1 MIKTICYNLYKEDW
15 KDVHTTLEEKHQAI
29 RDYYIESIKEGFSY
43 SFEEYLNE
51 FGYNG
56 IIYASFEEFCKNE
69 YRIKGYMKE
78 LLKDDFLID
87 LYLKDIN
94 K

>member
-15 KDVHTTLEEKHQAI
+15 INTHISIEEKLQVI
-29 RDYYIESIKEGFSY
+29 RDYYVESIKEGFSY

-51 FGYNG
+51 FGYDG
-56 IIYASFEEFCKNE
+56 ILYVSFKEFCKNE
-69 YRIKGYMKE
+69 YLIKDYMKE
-78 LLKDDFLID
+78 LLKDNFLID